1 MPQSR
6 SVVAP
11 GFARMLLASLACL
24 AVLGSPVGVLAVE
37 VEARASSP
45 VPVEASG
52 ADPWAELLPGERGA
66 VAGRF
71 ADELSAYRIDAEL
84 DPAAGTIAGVAEV
97 RVRNTAGVPLEE
109 VWFRLF
115 PNAAYY
121 GEGGLAVAGVTVGG
135 VATETSL
142 ALEETALRVALPEP
156 LPPGAETTLRLPF
169 ETVVPVDS
177 GGSYG
182 IFGRDSATGAWA
194 LAGWHPTLAVYD
206 PGTGWNLTPPTAAG
220 DPTYA
225 ASSLFDVRLT
235 LPATLAVVATGVET
249 GEGRRAAIGGGPVE
263 RRFVAGPAREFT
275 MVVDDSYVPSRVE
288 AGEVAV
294 VAWAEPERAGAAARA
309 AARAAADLV
318 AYGERFGAYPFRELE
333 LAEAPLEGALAV
345 AWSGIVFLDGD
356 GLLGGYGQDD
366 ALAFETVVAH
376 EVAHL
381 WWGALAGTDS
391 NRHPWV
397 QEGLAT
403 VSSLG
408 ALAWAGDP
416 EAARKLAGDLG
427 AGAGAK
433 AAGAGRRD
441 RGPAG
446 DRRSGPDRPLAGDL
460 RQGLARLPG
469 DPGGDRGRGVLGG
482 AGGRRRAVAVR
493 HLPPDRP
500 AGRVRGAFRRGSR
513 RALGRV
519 VRRDGDDGGEDRR
532 GGRNARAES
541 TLTPA
546 CRRHPFPAPAMRIV
560 APRGCVGAL
569 GPVPPGVRLDGERVL
584 RSTST
589 RIGRP
594 AEVAPRWH
602 PVCSH
607 RRGGPHRGPL
617 G

>member
-1 MPQSR
+1 
-6 SVVAP
+6 
-11 GFARMLLASLACL
+11 
-24 AVLGSPVGVLAVE
+24 VLAVD

-45 VPVEASG
+45 VSVEASG

-142 ALEETALRVALPEP
+142 ALEETALRVALPAP
-156 LPPGAETTLRLPF
+156 LPPGAEATLRLPF

-206 PGTGWNLTPPTAAG
+206 PGAGWNLTPPTAAG

-288 AGEVAV
+288 VGEVAV

-309 AARAAADLV
+309 AERAAADLV

-416 EAARKLAGDLG
+416 EAARNSLETWVL
-427 AGAGAK
+427 
-433 AAGAGRRD
+433 
-441 RGPAG
+441 GPARRLLARG
-446 DRRSGPDRPLAGDL
+446 DATVDRPVTDAQDQTVRSLATYGKGSLGFLAIRAEIGDEAFWAALGDVAERWRFGIFLPTDLLAAFEARSGEDLDALWDEWFAGTAMTETKIDAVADT
-460 RQGLARLPG
+460 LARNSP
-469 DPGGDRGRGVLGG
+469 
-482 AGGRRRAVAVR
+482 
-493 HLPPDRP
+493 
-500 AGRVRGAFRRGSR
+500 
-513 RALGRV
+513 
-519 VRRDGDDGGEDRR
+519 
-532 GGRNARAES
+532 
-541 TLTPA
+541 
-546 CRRHPFPAPAMRIV
+546 
-560 APRGCVGAL
+560 
-569 GPVPPGVRLDGERVL
+569 
-584 RSTST
+584 
-589 RIGRP
+589 
-594 AEVAPRWH
+594 
-602 PVCSH
+602 
-607 RRGGPHRGPL
+607 
-617 G
+617 